1 MKSFEEI
8 TYKYY
13 LGEMKDHIFYEK
25 LSNIE
30 KNEELKH
37 SLKRLSLME
46 REHAKFFYSMIK
58 GKKEKT
64 PKYSVYISIFLRYL
78 LGLSLTLKI
87 LERGEKKAIRSYI
100 SLLKEGGIPEQY
112 KQSLKAI
119 IMDEIFHE
127 DFFEQN
133 EKIVAQRTERIR
145 DAVYGMSD
153 GLVEVLSSVAGL
165 APVLLIPLY
174 VAIGGLVVGISGSLS
189 MAIGAYLS
197 VKAEKDYND
206 SKKRLN
212 DMKSEITG
220 EKMVEEKTYYSNPLR
235 SALDTGVFYII
246 GAIFPIIP
254 FLILKGVDA
263 VFMAFLLVICA
274 QSITSIIISLLS
286 DTPIIKSLL
295 RTVLLTIT
303 AALATYTLGNII
315 HSILGINI

>member
-1 MKSFEEI
+1 
-8 TYKYY
+8 
-13 LGEMKDHIFYEK
+13 
-25 LSNIE
+25 
-30 KNEELKH
+30 
-37 SLKRLSLME
+37 
-46 REHAKFFYSMIK
+46 
-58 GKKEKT
+58 
-64 PKYSVYISIFLRYL
+64 
-78 LGLSLTLKI
+78 
-87 LERGEKKAIRSYI
+87 
-100 SLLKEGGIPEQY
+100 
-112 KQSLKAI
+112 
-119 IMDEIFHE
+119 
-127 DFFEQN
+127 
-133 EKIVAQRTERIR
+133 
-145 DAVYGMSD
+145 
-153 GLVEVLSSVAGL
+153 VLSSVAGL